1 MQFHLQTEELNIL
14 LEAVQE
20 EAGPA
25 KALLDR
31 LIERDMRFAFDE
43 LEDLSEVLEFH
54 SRRLR
59 EKLAA
64 GAAGIPKSQLQ
75 HKLVVLEHALDR
87 VRECL
92 AMV

>member
-1 MQFHLQTEELNIL
+1 MQFHLQPEELNVL

-20 EAGPA
+20 EPGPA
-25 KALLDR
+25 HALLDR

-43 LEDLSEVLEFH
+43 LGDLADVLDVH
-54 SRRLR
+54 IRKLR

-64 GAAGIPKSQLQ
+64 TPAGAARSELERKR
-75 HKLVVLEHALDR
+75 KVLEHALDR
-87 VRECL
+87 VKECL